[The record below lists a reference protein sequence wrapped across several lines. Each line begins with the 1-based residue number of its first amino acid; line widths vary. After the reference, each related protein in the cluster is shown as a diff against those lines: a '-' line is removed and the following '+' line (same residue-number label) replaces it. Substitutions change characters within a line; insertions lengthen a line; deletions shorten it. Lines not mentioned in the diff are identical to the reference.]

1 MISLLVGT
9 GLAAGTFAYAK
20 NRKKASTGQSAA
32 AAGVAGAAGW
42 GATALAFWTLSFLWP
57 LLIIGGVAAGGYLYG
72 KTRQQKALPP
82 ASG

>member
-42 GATALAFWTLSFLWP
+42 GATALAFWTLSVLWP